1 MSAARSVLLVD
12 CTGKAYHAG
21 NHDGLALGGI
31 ERCVTQLSQAL
42 ARKGMD
48 VAVWNNVPEEI
59 AAGGVQ
65 WIPRVK
71 GKPLKS
77 YDIVIACNDA
87 RLFDDY
93 AKASGHRDFLP
104 ILWFHNRVLFEKTV
118 RKRRMIPMLRWRP
131 VGVFLSGDHATRT
144 TRFLPLRKRVIIGHG
159 LEREILENIPQPV
172 QSRPPVAVF
181 ISQPYRGLAGM
192 IRLWMQAIHP
202 ALPDAR
208 LRIFSANPTQ
218 EEIAHF
224 SPDTLAKAGISLESR
239 LPRGALIR
247 AMESARACLIPGHV
261 DETFCLAAAESL
273 ALRVPVITYGTGAL
287 KERVTDGKNGIIARN
302 ETDFAHAMKR
312 ILSDDAFWHAL
323 HRHGLTDAAAQTW
336 DRSAGEWTALFGD
349 AHE

>member
-1 MSAARSVLLVD
+1 MSAARSVLFID

-31 ERCVTQLSQAL
+31 ERTIIQLSQAL

-48 VAVWNNVPEEI
+48 VTVWNNVAETI
-59 AAGGVQ
+59 TAGGVQ
-65 WIPRVK
+65 WVPRAR
-71 GKPLKS
+71 GKTLKS

-93 AKASGHRDFLP
+93 AKASGHTNFLP
-104 ILWFHNRVLFEKTV
+104 ILWFHNRVLFEKTL

-131 VGVFLSGDHATRT
+131 VGVFLSQDHAANT

-159 LEREILENIPQPV
+159 LEREILENIPLPV

-181 ISQPYRGLAGM
+181 ISQPYRGLAAM
-192 IRLWMQAIHP
+192 IRLWMQTIHP

-208 LRIFSANPTQ
+208 LRVFSANPTR
-218 EEIAHF
+218 EETAHF
-224 SPDTLAKAGISLESR
+224 MPDELAKTGISLESR

-247 AMESARACLIPGHV
+247 AMENARACLIPGHV

-273 ALRVPVITYGTGAL
+273 ALRVPVITYGIGAL
-287 KERVTDGKNGIIARN
+287 KERVTNGENGIIVDN
-302 ETDFAHAMKR
+302 ETEFAGALHR
-312 ILSDDAFWHAL
+312 LLSDDPVWQAMHQC
-323 HRHGLTDAAAQTW
+323 GLPDATAQTW
-336 DRSAGEWTALFGD
+336 DKAADDWLALLRG
-349 AHE
+349 AHG